1 MPQVSYFAC
10 PGFLLKNSG
19 TGQRVT
25 LEPGQVIDLPGQ
37 IAEKVL
43 EKGKGRLAALP
54 ADCEGCCM
62 EIEGM
67 CYDRIMGHSVRRC
80 CPRMPVFKTAATS
93 GELITEHKG

>member
-1 MPQVSYFAC
+1 MLIELTAETV
-10 PGFLLKNSG
+10 LKNSG

-25 LEPGQVIDLPGQ
+25 LAPGQVIDLPGQ

-67 CYDRIMGHSVRRC
+67 CYDRIRGIVCADAVNGCRHLEHMK
-80 CPRMPVFKTAATS
+80 PRQQRPN
-93 GELITEHKG
+93 